1 LRTAACCWSCA
12 GTESS
17 EELSHIHLDSDACL
31 IAVERPCAAGDQ
43 PGAVGEGVALVLAFR
58 GTEPLELSDFQSDFD
73 AVPEAGEV
81 CGQCSML
88 IVFGALCAS
97 ETKLQSVACVEVAH
111 TCAGG

>member
-1 LRTAACCWSCA
+1 MLTHTPHRMHNHCHCCPFA

-43 PGAVGEGVALVLAFR
+43 PGAVGEGAALVLAFR

-73 AVPEAGEV
+73 AVPEAGETQLMTCLMPPY
-81 CGQCSML
+81 CG
-88 IVFGALCAS
+88 
-97 ETKLQSVACVEVAH
+97 
-111 TCAGG
+111 